1 MLAAFCTHPVR
12 SKMRRFHPGASLSP
26 YGCDTFSTHY
36 TDSVTTKLQE
46 AVSSVAAPGSFV
58 VGGAKGG
65 LTVQRVLKKLI
76 KLIESNEHLTLAIR
90 FLYTAALKKA
100 YLTFFLWY

>member
-1 MLAAFCTHPVR
+1 
-12 SKMRRFHPGASLSP
+12 MRRFHPGASLSP

-46 AVSSVAAPGSFV
+46 AVSSVADPGFFCW
-58 VGGAKGG
+58 GGG
-65 LTVQRVLKKLI
+65 LNSSEGAKKLI
-76 KLIESNEHLTLAIR
+76 KLIESNERLTLAISL
-90 FLYTAALKKA
+90 LYTPALKKA

>member
-26 YGCDTFSTHY
+26 YRCDTFSTHY

-46 AVSSVAAPGSFV
+46 AVSSVAAPGFFCWV
-58 VGGAKGG
+58 AKGG

-76 KLIESNEHLTLAIR
+76 KLIESNERLTLAIR

>member
-1 MLAAFCTHPVR
+1 ML
-12 SKMRRFHPGASLSP
+12 
-26 YGCDTFSTHY
+26 
-36 TDSVTTKLQE
+36 LQNFKK
-46 AVSSVAAPGSFV
+46 PFPQWRLQDFF

-65 LTVQRVLKKLI
+65 LNSSEVI
-76 KLIESNEHLTLAIR
+76 KLIESNERLTLAIS

>member
-1 MLAAFCTHPVR
+1 
-12 SKMRRFHPGASLSP
+12 MRRFHAGASLSP
-26 YGCDTFSTHY
+26 YGCDMVVIRFRHIIQT
-36 TDSVTTKLQE
+36 VLLQNFKK
-46 AVSSVAAPGSFV
+46 PFPQWRLQDFF

-76 KLIESNEHLTLAIR
+76 KLIESNERLTLAIS

-100 YLTFFLWY
+100 FLTFFPVVLNFSYATD

>member
-1 MLAAFCTHPVR
+1 
-12 SKMRRFHPGASLSP
+12 MRRFNPGTSLSP
-26 YGCDTFSTHY
+26 YGCDTFLTHY

-46 AVSSVAAPGSFV
+46 AVSSVAAPGFFLLGV
-58 VGGAKGG
+58 RG
-65 LTVQRVLKKLI
+65 LKVQRVLKKLI
-76 KLIESNEHLTLAIR
+76 KLIESNERLTLATS